1 MRRRGGGLFYIIY
14 KKNQKNDIEI
24 KDEKLIKFCK
34 LKRVKL
40 KMKRNKR
47 TPNLIWK
54 GVLIKVADFC
64 LIFIRC

>member
-1 MRRRGGGLFYIIY
+1 MRRRGGGFFYIIY

-54 GVLIKVADFC
+54 GVLIKVTDFC